1 MPCEEVPEIERN
13 IGMEVYLTDY
23 PGFGGR
29 LRTRPEDFIV
39 DELSYD
45 LPRVDNGP
53 FIALRIRTKN
63 WETFRLFDRIAR
75 KLGLRASQIHFA
87 GTKDK
92 RAITTQLIV
101 IPTKRKLENVVEV
114 VKTIKNVEVLEAFR
128 TNRLIKL
135 GDLYGN
141 RFTVTIR
148 DVSENAEELFYKN
161 KEQLDT
167 YGGFPNFYGVQRFGS
182 VRPISHIV
190 GKLLL
195 MGKFEEAFLTL
206 VAKPYG
212 GEAPDVL
219 EVRKYLL
226 ETRDYEEA
234 YRMMPRRMVFDKRM
248 LEHLVR
254 HPGDFIGAF
263 RSLPKPLRIIYI
275 YAYQSYLFNKIL
287 SERIRRG
294 LPIMEPVEGDI
305 IIPLVRPI
313 TLEMSHG
320 IYVDRWNI
328 DKIRKKVR
336 EGKAFVTGLVPGTKA
351 LIAKG
356 EPGEIEMKILQDEG
370 INPKDFVVPNM
381 PELTSEGTRR
391 ALGVPVKWIFWKFK
405 ENTAVLSFELYKG
418 CYATSL
424 LREFM
429 KAKDIKAYA

>member
-1 MPCEEVPEIERN
+1 MAREDVPEVERN

-29 LRTRPEDFIV
+29 LRTTPEDFIV
-39 DELSYD
+39 EELSYAVPKVED
-45 LPRVDNGP
+45 GP
-53 FIALRIRTKN
+53 FIALRIRAKN
-63 WETFRLFDRIAR
+63 WETFRLFDKIAR
-75 KLGLRASQIHFA
+75 RLGLRASQIHFA

-92 RAITTQLIV
+92 RALTTQLIV
-101 IPTKRKLENVVEV
+101 IPTRKPVERV
-114 VKTIKNVEVLEAFR
+114 VKVIESIKNVEVLEVFR
-128 TNRLIKL
+128 TDRLIKL

-161 KEQLDT
+161 KEQMDS

-190 GKLLL
+190 GRLLL
-195 MGKFEEAFLTL
+195 KGEFEEALITL
-206 VAKPYG
+206 IAKPYG
-212 GEAPDVL
+212 GEAQDVL

-226 ETRDYEEA
+226 ETRDYEGA
-234 YRMMPRRMVFDKRM
+234 YRMMPDRMVFDKRM
-248 LEHLVR
+248 LEHLAR
-254 HPGDFIGAF
+254 RPGDFIGAF

-275 YAYQSYLFNKIL
+275 YAFQSYLFNRIL

-294 LPIMEPVEGDI
+294 LPIMEPIEGDI
-305 IIPLVRPI
+305 IIPLIRPI
-313 TLEMSHG
+313 TLEMSQG
-320 IYVDRWNI
+320 IYVDKWNI
-328 DKIRKKVR
+328 DKIKKQVK

-356 EPGEIEMKILQDEG
+356 EQGDIEMKILEEEG
-370 INPKDFVVPNM
+370 ISPKDFVVPNM
-381 PELTSEGTRR
+381 PELSSEGTRR
-391 ALGVPVKWIFWKFK
+391 ALGVPVKWISWKFSD
-405 ENTAVLSFELYKG
+405 NIAVLSFELYKG

>member
-1 MPCEEVPEIERN
+1 MPRNDVPELEKN

-29 LRTRPEDFIV
+29 LRSSPEDFIV
-39 DELSYD
+39 EELSYD
-45 LPRVDNGP
+45 LPRVDDGP
-53 FIALRIRTKN
+53 FVALRIRAKN

-75 KLGLRASQIHFA
+75 KLGLRTSQIHFA

-101 IPTKRKLENVVEV
+101 IPTRRKLEKVVET
-114 VKTIKNVEVLEAFR
+114 VKSIKNVEVLEAFR
-128 TNRLIKL
+128 TNKLIRL

-141 RFTVTIR
+141 RFTITVR
-148 DVSENAEELFYKN
+148 DVSEDAEELFYKN
-161 KEQLDT
+161 KEQLDE
-167 YGGFPNFYGVQRFGS
+167 YHGFPNFYGVQRFGS
-182 VRPISHIV
+182 IRPISHIV

-195 MGKFEEAFLTL
+195 MRRFEEAFLTL

-226 ETRDYEEA
+226 ETRDYEGA
-234 YRMMPRRMVFDKRM
+234 YRMMPDRMIFDKRM

-275 YAYQSYLFNKIL
+275 YAYQSYIFNRIL

-294 LPIMEPVEGDI
+294 LPIMEPIEGDI
-305 IIPLVRPI
+305 VIPLVRPI
-313 TLEMSHG
+313 TLEMSQG
-320 IYVDRWNI
+320 IYVDKWNI
-328 DKIRKKVR
+328 DKIRKKVL
-336 EGKAFVTGLVPGTKA
+336 EGKAFVTGLVPGTSV

-356 EPGEIEMKILQDEG
+356 EQGEIERKILEKEG
-370 INPKDFVVPNM
+370 ISPKDFVVPNM

-391 ALGVPVKWIFWKFK
+391 ALGAPVTWISWKFG
-405 ENTAVLSFELYKG
+405 ERTVTLSFELYKG

-429 KAKDIKAYA
+429 KTKDIKAYA